1 MSFFDVPYIVAGF
14 AVFLLVVIVCNYVFV
29 QVSPAY
35 STGPNAAPVNITNR
49 LNTSWNSNV
58 TFFAN
63 SYQAL
68 FVLFMLVSIILTA
81 LISTHPVVLAVWL
94 LFNLVSLVVYDFMD
108 GFLQTIKA
116 DPMNAAGVMNN
127 AIDFYHSGVPKLIPV
142 ASFLMAAVMLGK
154 RAISG

>member
-14 AVFLLVVIVCNYVFV
+14 AVFLLVLIVANYVYV

-35 STGPNAAPVNITNR
+35 MTGDHPAPTNVTTR
-49 LNTSWNSNV
+49 LNASWYSNV
-58 TFFAN
+58 SFFAK

-68 FVLFMLVSIILTA
+68 FVLFMLISIILTS

-94 LFNLVSLVVYDFMD
+94 LFNLVSLVIYDYMD
-108 GFLQTIKA
+108 GFLQVIKA
-116 DPMNAAGVMNN
+116 DPMNAAGVMND

-154 RAISG
+154 RAING